1 MPLLIDRI
9 IEILGRHE
17 ERLTTEG
24 IVRLLREEPAWDFGS
39 GDPVRAVTNALL
51 DETHTTTPR
60 ITRFLDR
67 YTLRQARRIRVGAA
81 REPEPATE
89 VAPAPPPSP
98 TAELTGE
105 GPRLLLDLLQ
115 GPRLAEHLDGRTVA
129 ALTRSRC
136 VTERGGWVQ
145 ATKGGRAAV
154 LRQLQAQARASK
166 GRGSLVF
173 AALADLVDA
182 IPAGSEIPVGGVPC
196 AAADVLL
203 ALYDAALATERRPS
217 AEGGGAQSSSKE

>member
-1 MPLLIDRI
+1 MPQLIDRI

-17 ERLTTEG
+17 ERLTTEA

-39 GDPVRAVTNALL
+39 ADPPRAVANALL

-67 YTLRQARRIRVGAA
+67 YTLRQAPRRIRVGAA
-81 REPEPATE
+81 PEPVVEAT
-89 VAPAPPPSP
+89 PAPPPSP

-136 VTERGGWVQ
+136 VVERGGWVQ

-154 LRQLQAQARASK
+154 LRQLQSQARASK

-203 ALYDAALATERRPS
+203 ALYDAALATERRPQ
-217 AEGGGAQSSSKE
+217 ADGARAQSASRG

>member
-17 ERLTTEG
+17 ERLTTEA

-39 GDPVRAVTNALL
+39 ADPVRAVANALL

-67 YTLRQARRIRVGAA
+67 YTLRQTPRRIRVGAA
-81 REPEPATE
+81 PEAAAEP
-89 VAPAPPPSP
+89 APAPPPSP

-136 VTERGGWVQ
+136 VVARGGWVQ

-182 IPAGSEIPVGGVPC
+182 IPAGSEIPVRDVPC

-203 ALYDAALATERRPS
+203 ALYDAALATDRRPT
-217 AEGGGAQSSSKE
+217 AEGAGAQSTSRE